1 MSSSASSGVDYQSLE
16 LVGEGAIADRSTCE
30 RVYAQLISSSGNK
43 AEVIHLWQLVL
54 VLGSLGENNAP
65 MRQLLAN
72 TYCQY
77 CQRMRL
83 SVTDEI
89 ASAVD
94 YVTNVS
100 ACPVQYYGMILLI
113 PLFAV
118 QRVRKLSEDCEQ
130 LVDTYFPV
138 DSQAMDASN
147 SRSKLKPVYLVK
159 PKMKPGKE
167 IKMKI
172 NIPKGK
178 AAVVLSSNEL
188 QTTQAVIRRCFS
200 LCYFIYTFMTQLLE
214 SAGQLFG
221 YKDVLKGSRNGQDG
235 AANDQFLDSL
245 RYLYENVRDN
255 YCIILVG
262 LLRLLCMSVLFCSD
276 IAAVE
281 RLHRGHE

>member
-30 RVYAQLISSSGNK
+30 RVYAQLVSSSGNK

-100 ACPVQYYGMILLI
+100 ACPASVQYYGVILLI
-113 PLFAV
+113 PLFAARRECASYLKTV
-118 QRVRKLSEDCEQ
+118 SNWSTPISLWMVKLWM
-130 LVDTYFPV
+130 P
-138 DSQAMDASN
+138 
-147 SRSKLKPVYLVK
+147 
-159 PKMKPGKE
+159 
-167 IKMKI
+167 
-172 NIPKGK
+172 
-178 AAVVLSSNEL
+178 
-188 QTTQAVIRRCFS
+188 QT
-200 LCYFIYTFMTQLLE
+200 
-214 SAGQLFG
+214 
-221 YKDVLKGSRNGQDG
+221 
-235 AANDQFLDSL
+235 LDL
-245 RYLYENVRDN
+245 N
-255 YCIILVG
+255 
-262 LLRLLCMSVLFCSD
+262 
-276 IAAVE
+276 
-281 RLHRGHE
+281 

>member
-178 AAVVLSSNEL
+178 AAVVLSLNEL

-214 SAGQLFG
+214 SAGQLFS
-221 YKDVLKGSRNGQDG
+221 YKDVPKGSRKGQDG
-235 AANDQFLDSL
+235 TANDQFLDSL

-255 YCIILVG
+255 DCIILVG
-262 LLRLLCMSVLFCSD
+262 LLRLMYVCFLFRYC
-276 IAAVE
+276 
-281 RLHRGHE
+281 RC